1 VIGMIDEIDK
11 KILEILS
18 NNARTPYT
26 QIAKDVGLSEGAIRK
41 RVAAMEEKG
50 LIKKYVAILDP
61 KKLGYNSITLL
72 GIDVEPTMLLEIS
85 KKVAKIKEAK
95 HVFISTGD
103 HMIMAEIWARDGN
116 DLSRIL
122 SKIGK
127 IEGVKKLCPAI
138 ILEEIK

>member
-1 VIGMIDEIDK
+1 MATQERDIEEIYETLKTIFTLSDK
-11 KILEILS
+11 EKQEIF
-18 NNARTPYT
+18 R
-26 QIAKDVGLSEGAIRK
+26 IAGSDKE
-41 RVAAMEEKG
+41 
-50 LIKKYVAILDP
+50 
-61 KKLGYNSITLL
+61 
-72 GIDVEPTMLLEIS
+72 
-85 KKVAKIKEAK
+85 AKINEAK

-103 HMIMAEIWARDGN
+103 HMIMVEIWAKDGN